1 VGRPMAGEDQIVA
14 LARHADGDVP
24 DAGPGVELGAERVKR
39 TAVGAAANAAG
50 MSSALR
56 MSWTCSV
63 TPSERA
69 APSIAFT
76 CIGAIGSAR
85 NDKTSTRSS
94 VTRSRDPRVTRP

>member
-14 LARHADGDVP
+14 LARH
-24 DAGPGVELGAERVKR
+24 AERVKR